1 MGNPESKLEKPNAN
15 VINEVEI
22 KEDKINL
29 QTIEICMIIITIVS
43 IINLALHVF
52 ALHNKKL
59 KKKYISMGNQLNK
72 I

>member
-1 MGNPESKLEKPNAN
+1 MGKTESKLEKPNAN

-22 KEDKINL
+22 KEDKINI
-29 QTIEICMIIITIVS
+29 QTIEICMVIITIVS
-43 IINLALHVF
+43 LMNLVIHLY

-59 KKKYISMGNQLNK
+59 KKKYLSMANQLDK